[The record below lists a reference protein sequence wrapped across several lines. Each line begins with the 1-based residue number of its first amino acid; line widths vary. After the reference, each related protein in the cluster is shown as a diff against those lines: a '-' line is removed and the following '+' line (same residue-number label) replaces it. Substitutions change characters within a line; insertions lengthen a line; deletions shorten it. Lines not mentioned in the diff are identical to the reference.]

1 MSKNVTR
8 SSRRS
13 LGNLND
19 EVVRWSNVGSIYFV
33 GLITAGAIDNPVGLK
48 VENQRIGHETF
59 VARVRVWL

>member
-33 GLITAGAIDNPVGLK
+33 GLITAAIDNPAGLK
-48 VENQRIGHETF
+48 VENQRIGYETF
-59 VARVRVWL
+59 VARVSVWL